1 MAGTLWLLPVGLGD
15 AAWTTWL
22 PGSVQARACTLTR
35 FIAENARSAR
45 AALKAIGH
53 PGPLQTLVIEEIP
66 RVPAAADID
75 RLLEPLAAG
84 ADIGLLSEAGCPAVA
99 DPGAAYVRR
108 AHERGFTVRPL
119 VGPSALLLTLMAS
132 GLDGQRFAFHGYL
145 PPADPARSQRL
156 RELEM
161 ESADRQQTQLFIET
175 PYRNAALFA
184 ALLRHCE
191 PSTRLCVATDL
202 TTDTE
207 TVRTRRIVEWA
218 ASPPPDLDRR
228 PTVFALL
235 AERAQQVKRGKPGA
249 DGRQR
254 AAPPRR
260 HRHRDQT

>member
-132 GLDGQRFAFHGYL
+132 GLDGQRFAFRL
-145 PPADPARSQRL
+145 VQPIDPAGALPGGRSFRDI
-156 RELEM
+156 RELKRLLAQDERQIARNLV
-161 ESADRQQTQLFIET
+161 ERLIVFATGAPVRFSDR
-175 PYRNAALFA
+175 P
-184 ALLRHCE
+184 
-191 PSTRLCVATDL
+191 V
-202 TTDTE
+202 
-207 TVRTRRIVEWA
+207 VEA
-218 ASPPPDLDRR
+218 ILDRS
-228 PTVFALL
+228 
-235 AERAQQVKRGKPGA
+235 
-249 DGRQR
+249 
-254 AAPPRR
+254 APENYGIRSLIR
-260 HRHRDQT
+260 NIITSEIFRKK